1 MYLSVKVRVQ
11 IIINLSLLDYY
22 NMDSQCGYSRIDKS
36 THVHWAVSALLS
48 LIFYCSG
55 NFLLKDSDLPV
66 FTKKLFGCFGYLICM
81 LVMLGVHFIILKLQ
95 NGNCPNMSPESVFH
109 SKKGMT
115 PGFSIGI
122 LGGVFLFFAEISYLE
137 AWKRD
142 PSGSSIVFF
151 LLIGVIPIC
160 SIMSYIFYSE
170 KFKAMQ
176 IVGIVICVLGI
187 TLVGVLEIGFFGN
200 LERNLVAYLFG
211 ISSMLFFSLRNL
223 SAKHVE
229 NKGLDVY
236 TAGMLNCAGECLA
249 GIFLLGYVLIYD
261 KNIYI
266 LELGPIGLIIGAGTL
281 VAFGQYFFN
290 QAVMTGNIGVVISL
304 FNLNGFGFILLD
316 YVFYNYMPRAITG
329 ILFGLILIGVLIM
342 LFGDKAIENYR
353 KKNRE
358 SVIQVF

>member
-1 MYLSVKVRVQ
+1 ML
-11 IIINLSLLDYY
+11 
-22 NMDSQCGYSRIDKS
+22 
-36 THVHWAVSALLS
+36 
-48 LIFYCSG
+48 YCSG

-66 FTKKLFGCFGYLICM
+66 FTKKLFGCLGYLICM
-81 LVMLGVHFIILKLQ
+81 LVMLSVHFIFLKQQ
-95 NGNCPNMSPESVFH
+95 NGNCPNLSPESVFL

-122 LGGVFLFFAEISYLE
+122 LGGIFLFFAELSYLE
-137 AWKRD
+137 AWKLD

-160 SIMSYIFYSE
+160 SLMSYIFYSE
-170 KFKAMQ
+170 KFKVMQ
-176 IVGIVICVLGI
+176 IVGIAICVLGI
-187 TLVGVLEIGFFGN
+187 TLVGVLEIGLFSYLGG
-200 LERNLVAYLFG
+200 NLVAYLFG
-211 ISSMLFFSLRNL
+211 ISSMLFFSFRNI

-249 GIFLLGYVLIYD
+249 GCFLLGYVLIYD

-266 LELGPIGLIIGAGTL
+266 MRSAQLGLIVGAGTL
-281 VAFGQYFFN
+281 VAFGQYFLN

-316 YVFYNYMPRAITG
+316 YVFYSYVPRVLTG
-329 ILFGLILIGVLIM
+329 ILFGVILIGVLIM
-342 LFGDKAIENYR
+342 LLGDKAIENYR
-353 KKNRE
+353 KKNRD
-358 SVIQVF
+358 SVVQVF